1 MPVEWNVADSIIS
14 VRMIGE
20 YEVRE
25 IQAAFLA
32 ALDDPRA
39 VDLKGL
45 LFDVSDS
52 ESLKERYA
60 ADVIDVGNFLATHN
74 HRYGNRVALV
84 AGTDF
89 RYGMMRLGSAALQT
103 HAVVN
108 RVFRNDAEARAW
120 LIEGKDEE

>member
-1 MPVEWNVADSIIS
+1 MPVEWDVADSIIS
-14 VRMIGE
+14 LRMIGE

-25 IQAAFLA
+25 IQTAFLTA
-32 ALDDPRA
+32 FADPRT
-39 VDLKGL
+39 VDVRGL
-45 LFDVSDS
+45 LFDVSES

-60 ADVIDVGNFLATHN
+60 SDVTDVGNFLATHK
-74 HRYGNRVALV
+74 HRYGNRIALV

-89 RYGMMRLGSAALQT
+89 RYGMMRLGSAALET

-120 LIEGKDEE
+120 LVEGKDQK

>member
-1 MPVEWNVADSIIS
+1 MPVEWDVADSILS
-14 VRMIGE
+14 LRMTGE

-25 IQAAFLA
+25 IRSALLA

-45 LFDVSDS
+45 LFDVSGS

-60 ADVIDVGNFLATHN
+60 ADVIDVGNFLASHQ
-74 HRYGNRVALV
+74 HRYNNHIALV
-84 AGTDF
+84 AGSDF
-89 RYGMMRLGSAALQT
+89 RYGMMRLGSSALQT

-108 RVFRNDAEARAW
+108 RVFRNDADARAW

>member
-1 MPVEWNVADSIIS
+1 MPVKWNVADSIIS

-32 ALDDPRA
+32 ALDDSRA

-45 LFDVSDS
+45 LFDVSES

-89 RYGMMRLGSAALQT
+89 RYGMMRLGSAALRT